1 MTESPIRDVSDTAF
15 WIAHHR
21 AEESDRPDAL
31 FHDPLARRLAGE
43 RGQVIG
49 RDLPAQRFVAW
60 NVSVRT
66 CIIDDFIREAIAQG
80 VDMVL
85 NLGAGLDARPWR
97 MELPPTLRWVEV
109 DHPHLMAYKAEQLA
123 GEKAHCQVERI
134 SLDLA
139 DREARRSMLAGVNA
153 RAGKMLLITEGVLP
167 YLSVEEAAA
176 LADDLRALDR
186 ASGWIVDYISA
197 LAMEYRERGGMAN
210 RMQNAPFKFKPQDWF
225 AFFRGH
231 GWQCTEMRYMPVE
244 GERLGRPFPL
254 PLPVRMLMR
263 LASPE
268 KKRAVRELMGYAL
281 MGPC

>member
-97 MELPPTLRWVEV
+97 MELPPTLRQRR
-109 DHPHLMAYKAEQLA
+109 P
-123 GEKAHCQVERI
+123 R
-134 SLDLA
+134 
-139 DREARRSMLAGVNA
+139 ARSHAPTRVSAA
-153 RAGKMLLITEGVLP
+153 RTPPRPRAP
-167 YLSVEEAAA
+167 QRRRPPLSVRLSGLRIKSPPPPPTPGRT
-176 LADDLRALDR
+176 LAPPCTVQ
-186 ASGWIVDYISA
+186 W
-197 LAMEYRERGGMAN
+197 RG
-210 RMQNAPFKFKPQDWF
+210 R
-225 AFFRGH
+225 
-231 GWQCTEMRYMPVE
+231 T
-244 GERLGRPFPL
+244 RPI
-254 PLPVRMLMR
+254 
-263 LASPE
+263 
-268 KKRAVRELMGYAL
+268 
-281 MGPC
+281 